1 MAPTE
6 IDEAAVAD
14 LQALIESLIKNPE
27 KLVREKDAVRETA
40 LKFAALFHDEA
51 SKVSGKGMPEMM
63 VDGFT
68 DEQVWQQLEVQNAPL
83 KKQLAKSTRRL
94 EHLQQEGNYKFL
106 SKELP
111 EENEEE
117 DDEEEMED
125 DEEDIEEE
133 ETKPKKKKDPSL
145 PKQSGRK
152 TAVDDSFFSLD
163 AMESFV
169 LDAEKQHEKMRD
181 GLEEGSENE
190 DSDDEDF
197 DDENDDKAAG
207 MMFSDFFDTNGN
219 APKGD
224 DEDEKASEA
233 GDSAKSGDEIEMVNE
248 ESADEED
255 EMSNEDAALD
265 ASLAKMEKK
274 MAADGDAEDD
284 DEESEMEGLEGL
296 QGGLDGGKGE
306 EDDDESEKEDVADE
320 RLKKRM
326 AAMDAGDDK
335 EDEDDEEAD
344 DQEDV
349 DMGMDDAEDDAEV
362 SEDENPIGAPKSESE
377 LQKSIAKMEAEI
389 EQLENEQLEKKHW
402 SQLGEAQATE
412 RPLNSLIELHVDMPM
427 SHFAMKRAA
436 AEAGALGLDEEGDGD
451 DGHVSKLDLERVIKQ
466 RIADKI
472 FDDVVP
478 RAEERPADKAATE
491 DPLEGLDTTKSRV
504 GLGEIYAEQY
514 EKEIL
519 GNLGNEKETEEKKNL
534 KVLFAK
540 LMYQL
545 DSLCNNHFTPK
556 PIAMTKAGHT
566 GEAGAIQMEDAI
578 PLTMVGS
585 SRISAP
591 EDIKRPERIE
601 KSKSEMSPDEKKA
614 LRRSNKARR
623 SQNMRQRLE
632 AGEISLKG
640 LGERNAKLQE
650 KNTKEKKRKADAQSG
665 VDGKVVKKK
674 IRSTQLLAEAGMHV
688 AQDIARKKEA
698 KESRQYK
705 L

>member
-6 IDEAAVAD
+6 TVIDETAVAD
-14 LQALIESLIKNPE
+14 LQALIESLIKSPE

-51 SKVSGKGMPEMM
+51 SKVSGKGMPELMT
-63 VDGFT
+63 DGFT
-68 DEQVWQQLEVQNAPL
+68 DDQVWQQLEVQNAPL

-94 EHLQQEGNYKFL
+94 EHLQEEGTYKFL

-111 EENEEE
+111 EEGE
-117 DDEEEMED
+117 DDEENDDEMED
-125 DEEDIEEE
+125 EEEDIEEE
-133 ETKPKKKKDPSL
+133 ESKPKKRKDLAL

-152 TAVDDSFFSLD
+152 TAVDDAFFSLD

-169 LDAEKQHEKMRD
+169 QDAEREHEKMRD
-181 GLEEGSENE
+181 GIEEGSENE

-207 MMFSDFFDTNGN
+207 MMFSDFFDTEGN
-219 APKGD
+219 APTGEEGND
-224 DEDEKASEA
+224 NADESGAD
-233 GDSAKSGDEIEMVNE
+233 KSGDEGIEMVNE
-248 ESADEED
+248 ESAEED
-255 EMSNEDAALD
+255 EMSDEDAALE

-274 MAADGDAEDD
+274 MKPADDE
-284 DEESEMEGLEGL
+284 DEESEIEGLDGLEG
-296 QGGLDGGKGE
+296 GFDGAKGE
-306 EDDDESEKEDVADE
+306 LEDEEEEDEADE

-326 AAMDAGDDK
+326 AAMDAGDDEE
-335 EDEDDEEAD
+335 EDEDEAMP
-344 DQEDV
+344 E
-349 DMGMDDAEDDAEV
+349 DAEDDAEV
-362 SEDENPIGAPKSESE
+362 SGDEAPVVGAPKSQSE

-436 AEAGALGLDEEGDGD
+436 AEAGALGDDEDGDGD
-451 DGHVSKLDLERVIKQ
+451 DGHVTKLDLERIIKQ

-478 RAEERPADKAATE
+478 RAEERPADKTATE

-514 EKEIL
+514 EKEVL
-519 GNLGNEKETEEKKNL
+519 GNLGNEKESEEKRNL

-556 PIAMTKAGHT
+556 PISMTKAGNT

-578 PLTMVGS
+578 PLTMVGN

-591 EDIKRPERIE
+591 EDIKRPDRVE

-614 LRRSNKARR
+614 LRRANKAKRT
-623 SQNMRQRLE
+623 QKMKERLE

-640 LGERNAKLQE
+640 LEERNAKLQE
-650 KNTKEKKRKADAQSG
+650 KNTKEKKRKAESRSG
-665 VDGKVVKKK
+665 VDNKVVKKK